1 MKANVKFFQKLPRV
15 GLTLVY
21 VYALYHYN
29 SKLLIINIIKVDLQ
43 IVRYSIY

>member
-1 MKANVKFFQKLPRV
+1 MKFFQKSPRV

-21 VYALYHYN
+21 VYALCHYN
-29 SKLLIINIIKVDLQ
+29 YKSLIINIIKVDLQ